1 MNGFHCRLFV
11 RLCVLLIGLASCARS
26 TFSQTGQWQTLP
38 YAMPINPVHTA
49 LLYNGK
55 VLIASGSGNV
65 AGNTNFQAALWDPQ
79 AGTITTQ
86 PVTWDMF
93 CNGMVVLPDGRPFV
107 MGGTLQYDPFH
118 GELKTS
124 TYDPATNTFTNQ
136 QSMAHGRW
144 YPTGTVLGDG
154 RTMIFS
160 GLNETGGTNSSVEF
174 YSASSGW
181 SAAFA
186 APWTPPLYPRMHVLP
201 NGNVF
206 YSGSTTGSSLFN
218 PSNHT
223 WTTNIAFTNYSGT
236 RTYGTSVL
244 FPLTP
249 ANNYTPKVIIMGG
262 GSPSTSTTEIIDL
275 SAATPK
281 WVKGPNMSQPRIEMN
296 ATILPSGKILALGGS
311 LNDEDT
317 ATASLNADLY
327 DPGTNTFS
335 SAGALVY
342 ARLYHSV
349 SLLLPDATVWVAG
362 GNPQR
367 GTYEPHMEVYSP
379 QYLFK
384 ADGTPATRPNITG
397 TSSSVI
403 GYGGAFQVQTPDAA
417 TISNVVLMRNGAV
430 THAFDMDQRY
440 VGLSFT
446 VGAGVLNVTG
456 PPNGNIA
463 PPGYYMLFI
472 LNSSGVPSIAKM
484 LQVSL
489 AANDVPPTG
498 TITSPASNLT
508 ITAGQSVVYSGTG
521 SDPDGTISAYSWSFP
536 GGNPSSSNL
545 ANPGSVTYATLG
557 TYVTTFTVTDNAGL
571 TDPNPPTRTIT
582 VQAPPAI
589 TSAASTTFSVGA
601 AGSFTVTTTG
611 APTPTLTETGAL
623 PSGVTFKDNGN
634 GTGTLSGTPTTGS
647 AGSYPITLTASNGV
661 GSPASQSFTLTVNGS
676 GGGGGSSNFAYVNG
690 SVSGV
695 YNASGT
701 TSTTLSVALHQTPG
715 AGHLLVCAATWQS
728 PTATATMSDPN
739 NGTWTAIGVAKAG
752 VGSLS
757 GYRGQMFYVPS
768 AVSASTTVT
777 LTISSAVA
785 FRAFE
790 CAEYSYAGTIAA
802 LDGAPQY
809 SATPSSG
816 GVATVSGVTTS
827 NSSDLVFADCLGV
840 DTTCAAGSGYT
851 GLNDANTFDAG
862 AGSYGAN
869 FWGLTGQL
877 IEYKV
882 GAAAGSQSATF
893 GTGTASENVILG
905 LVTF

>member
-1 MNGFHCRLFV
+1 MNGFHRRQVAIAGL
-11 RLCVLLIGLASCARS
+11 LLIGLAVAAASAVAQS
-26 TFSQTGQWQTLP
+26 GQWQTLP
-38 YAMPINPVHTA
+38 YTMPINPVHTA

-55 VLIASGSGNV
+55 VVVVSGSGNV
-65 AGNTNFQAALWDPQ
+65 AGNTNYQAALWDPQ

-86 PVTWDMF
+86 PVAWDMF

-118 GELKTS
+118 GELNTA

-136 QSMAHGRW
+136 QTMAHGRW

-154 RTMIFS
+154 RAMIFS
-160 GLNETGGTNSSVEF
+160 GLNETGGTNTSVEF

-218 PSNHT
+218 PATHT

-236 RTYGTSVL
+236 RTYGSSVL

-249 ANNYTPKVIIMGG
+249 ANNYTPKVIILGG
-262 GSPSTSTTEIIDL
+262 GNPSTNTTEIIDL

-281 WVKGPNMSQPRIEMN
+281 WVNGPNMSQPRIEMN
-296 ATILPSGKILALGGS
+296 ATLLPNGKILALGGS

-317 ATASLNADLY
+317 TTASLNADLY
-327 DPGTNTFS
+327 DPATNTFS

-367 GTYEPHMEVYSP
+367 GTYEPHMEVYTP
-379 QYLFK
+379 QYLLN
-384 ADGTPATRPNITG
+384 ADGTPATRPAIAG

-403 GYGGAFQVQTPDAA
+403 GYGGGFQVQTPDAA

-446 VGAGVLNVTG
+446 AGAGVLNVTG

-472 LNSSGVPSIAKM
+472 LNSAGVPSIATM

-489 AANDVPPTG
+489 AANDTPPTG
-498 TITSPASNLT
+498 TITSPASDVT
-508 ITAGQSVVYSGTG
+508 ISAGQQVVYSGTG

-545 ANPGSVTYATLG
+545 ANPGSVTYSTAG
-557 TYVTTFTVTDNAGL
+557 SYVTTFTVTDNVGL
-571 TDPNPPTRTIT
+571 TDPKPPTRTIT
-582 VQAPPAI
+582 VQPVPADFSLSATPASQSVVQGGG
-589 TSAASTTFSVGA
+589 TSFTATVAAANGFSGTVGLSVSGLPA
-601 AGSFTVTTTG
+601 GATGSFNPASISTSGSSMLSVSTSTS
-611 APTPTLTETGAL
+611 TP
-623 PSGVTFKDNGN
+623 
-634 GTGTLSGTPTTGS
+634 
-647 AGSYPITLTASNGV
+647 AGSYPLTITATSGALTHTANVTLVVSGNFSVSIVPASLTVSRGSNGSYSV
-661 GSPASQSFTLTVNGS
+661 TVTPGSGFTGTVALSVSGLPRRTSASFSPASITGSGTSTLTVSTNRKSPTGTFTLTVTATS
-676 GGGGGSSNFAYVNG
+676 GGLTHS
-690 SVSGV
+690 
-695 YNASGT
+695 
-701 TSTTLSVALHQTPG
+701 Q
-715 AGHLLVCAATWQS
+715 Q
-728 PTATATMSDPN
+728 
-739 NGTWTAIGVAKAG
+739 
-752 VGSLS
+752 
-757 GYRGQMFYVPS
+757 
-768 AVSASTTVT
+768 VT
-777 LTISSAVA
+777 LTL
-785 FRAFE
+785 R
-790 CAEYSYAGTIAA
+790 
-802 LDGAPQY
+802 
-809 SATPSSG
+809 
-816 GVATVSGVTTS
+816 
-827 NSSDLVFADCLGV
+827 
-840 DTTCAAGSGYT
+840 
-851 GLNDANTFDAG
+851 
-862 AGSYGAN
+862 
-869 FWGLTGQL
+869 
-877 IEYKV
+877 
-882 GAAAGSQSATF
+882 
-893 GTGTASENVILG
+893 
-905 LVTF
+905 